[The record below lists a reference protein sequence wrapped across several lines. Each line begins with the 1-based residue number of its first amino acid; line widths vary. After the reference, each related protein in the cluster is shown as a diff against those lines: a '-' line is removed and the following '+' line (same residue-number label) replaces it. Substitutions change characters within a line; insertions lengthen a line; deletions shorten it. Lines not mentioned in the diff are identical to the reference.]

1 MRKVGLAVLLAGIVL
16 GYGSPVLAQQGNG
29 AGGGGDGKR
38 GGTAFDHR
46 SQQESE
52 NSNAQWSTGAT
63 KGKDRADLRNQ
74 DGDGRGHGKDQGGA
88 GGNDKDHGG
97 KARGHDKEHGGKA
110 RGHDKEHGGKAG
122 GHGKGKKAD

>member
-46 SQQESE
+46 SQQGSE

-74 DGDGRGHGKDQGGA
+74 DGDGRGHGKDHGGA
-88 GGNDKDHGG
+88 GGNDKD
-97 KARGHDKEHGGKA
+97 HGGKA